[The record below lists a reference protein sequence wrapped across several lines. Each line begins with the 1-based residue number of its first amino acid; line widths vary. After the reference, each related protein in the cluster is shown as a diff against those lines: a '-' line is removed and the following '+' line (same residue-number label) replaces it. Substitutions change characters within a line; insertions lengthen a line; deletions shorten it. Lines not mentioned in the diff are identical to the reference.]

1 MMPTTCASYPAEL
14 LDAYLIAATETGIEQ
29 VVFLSSDLDPR
40 PYQLPWPAGTHVY
53 VVDHPAILDV
63 KTAAMAGTTSTTV
76 VRGVPA
82 DVSGDWPAALG
93 RAGFDADRSALWS
106 VEGVLPFIPSDEQ
119 RRLVADITALSAPGS
134 RLISEVSVSPFRDD
148 SDGDVTADVDVERCW
163 RESADTEMITKWQ
176 WSFAASRYV
185 TAYLTSERPTSEYEA
200 VETVLDSVDHHRGGV
215 GRRIHGHAGAHVLR
229 RRRRLRHR
237 QRQGR

>member
-1 MMPTTCASYPAEL
+1 VSQPADL
-14 LDAYLIAATETGIEQ
+14 LDRLDAFLITAAESGIDQ
-29 VVFLSSDLDPR
+29 VVFLASDLDPR
-40 PYQLPWPAGTHVY
+40 PYQLPWPARTRVY

-63 KTAAMAGTTSTTV
+63 KTDALAGTASTTA

-82 DVSGDWPAALG
+82 DISGNWPAALS
-93 RAGFDADRSALWS
+93 RAGFDADRSTLWS

-119 RRLVADITALSAPGS
+119 RRLIGDITVLSAPGS

-163 RESADTEMITKWQ
+163 RESADTDMLTTWQ
-176 WSFAASRYV
+176 WSFAANQYV

-200 VETVLDSVDHHRGGV
+200 VQTVLDSVDHHRGGV
-215 GRRIHGHAGAHVLR
+215 GRRVHGDAGAHILR
-229 RRRRLRHR
+229 RRRRLRYR
-237 QRQGR
+237 QREGR